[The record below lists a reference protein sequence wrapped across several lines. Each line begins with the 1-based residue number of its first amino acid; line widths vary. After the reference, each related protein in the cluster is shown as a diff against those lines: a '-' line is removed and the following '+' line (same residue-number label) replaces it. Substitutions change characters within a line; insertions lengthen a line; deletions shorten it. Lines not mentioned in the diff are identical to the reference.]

1 MIIKSKPLPLFL
13 LKIAGYVVER
23 VLKSRLNKLVIN
35 PVEIKPGHSYIL
47 LCNHFG
53 FGDGFLGFYLAWKV
67 ILKQGHMKRLYI
79 MSLKKQM
86 QKNRWLRYCG
96 SFSVEPGKKS
106 IRESF
111 AYAAEQLAEPGNLL
125 LFFPQGNL
133 ESCHIRSIKFQEG
146 IAEIIPLIKGNCQ
159 IIWTSNIIEYF
170 ESISPSVYFNM
181 LDCGTNHNFDFD
193 ALKQQVNQH
202 HLQSIKQNIRFTDEE
217 N

>member
-1 MIIKSKPLPLFL
+1 M
-13 LKIAGYVVER
+13 AGYLVER

-35 PVEIKPGHSYIL
+35 PIEIKPGHSYIL

-67 ILKQGHMKRLYI
+67 ILKQGQMKRLYI
-79 MSLKKQM
+79 MSVKKQM

-96 SFSVEPGKKS
+96 SFSVEPGKVS

-170 ESISPSVYFNM
+170 ESLSPSVYFNM

>member
-1 MIIKSKPLPLFL
+1 M
-13 LKIAGYVVER
+13 AGYLVER

-35 PVEIKPGHSYIL
+35 PIEIKPGHSYIL

-67 ILKQGHMKRLYI
+67 ILKQGQMKRLYI
-79 MSLKKQM
+79 MSVKKQM

-96 SFSVEPGKKS
+96 SFSVEPGKVS

-170 ESISPSVYFNM
+170 ESLSPSVYFNM

-193 ALKQQVNQH
+193 TLKQQVNQH

>member
-1 MIIKSKPLPLFL
+1 
-13 LKIAGYVVER
+13 
-23 VLKSRLNKLVIN
+23 
-35 PVEIKPGHSYIL
+35 
-47 LCNHFG
+47 
-53 FGDGFLGFYLAWKV
+53 
-67 ILKQGHMKRLYI
+67 
-79 MSLKKQM
+79 M

-96 SFSVEPGKKS
+96 SFSVEPGKVS

-170 ESISPSVYFNM
+170 ESLSPSVYFNM

-193 ALKQQVNQH
+193 TLKQQVNQH